1 MNRNSGFSFIDIV
14 VVTAIIALLA
24 SVAIPSYNSQMQKT
38 RRAEGQAKLLE
49 VMHAQAK
56 HYRENSTYVTD
67 LRTLGYDAAT
77 EKSANEF
84 YTVTASSCE
93 TGINQ
98 CVKLTANANLEQMAD
113 GSLTLDSVGRKERVL
128 SNGNVRNW

>member
-1 MNRNSGFSFIDIV
+1 MKRNSGFSFIDIV
-14 VVTAIIALLA
+14 VVIAILSLLA

-67 LRTLGYDAAT
+67 LRELGYEAAT
-77 EKSANEF
+77 EKSASEF
-84 YTVTASSCE
+84 YTVSASSCE
-93 TGINQ
+93 SGIHQ
-98 CVKLTANANLEQMAD
+98 CVKLTANASLEQLVD
-113 GSLTLDSVGRKERVL
+113 GSLTLDSIGRKERVL
-128 SNGNVRNW
+128 SNGTVKAW

>member
-67 LRTLGYDAAT
+67 LRILGYDTAT

>member
-1 MNRNSGFSFIDIV
+1 MERNSGFSFIDIV
-14 VVTAIIALLA
+14 VVIAILALLA
-24 SVAIPSYNSQMQKT
+24 SVAVPSYNSQMEKT

-67 LRTLGYDAAT
+67 LRDLGYEASM

-93 TGINQ
+93 SGINQ
-98 CVKLTANANLEQMAD
+98 CVKLTANANLEQLTD
-113 GSLTLDSVGRKERVL
+113 GSLTLDSIGRKERVM
-128 SNGNVRNW
+128 SNGMVKDW